1 MTRTEDPMTPDD
13 LPPDVRAALAQGKLI
28 AEELRLRGRSFGA
41 TPAQVL
47 QALNLATGELTAGL
61 TIDGLTYSEVPADK
75 APVARRWGVH
85 RELVVQREARGRLA
99 WTYVGSDGEPVEP
112 WTEIAPPPSRS
123 ASN

>member
-1 MTRTEDPMTPDD
+1 MTPDD
-13 LPPDVRAALAQGKLI
+13 LPSDVRAALAQGKLI
-28 AEELRLRGRSFGA
+28 AEELRARGRSFGA

-47 QALNLATGELTAGL
+47 HALNLVTGELTAGL
-61 TIDGLTYSEVPADK
+61 TIDGLTYSEIPAEK
-75 APVARRWGVH
+75 APVALRRGVH
-85 RELVVQREARGRLA
+85 RELVVQRETRGRLA